1 MWSKPIANPTQA
13 ISPRGAMER
22 NLGTKCPQ
30 RRVQER
36 YFSYSE
42 MHDTSFFFF
51 IYLFFHFFY
60 IIYLLL
66 FYIKFINYFFIIKSY
81 FYFSCFLMFRDILE
95 CSGMLCVPGFID
107 GLTTVAKT
115 FLKKRTYCC
124 FKMICRSYSS
134 TSFNFSN
141 VGDFFRVEF

>member
-51 IYLFFHFFY
+51 Y

-81 FYFSCFLMFRDILE
+81 FHFSCFLMFRDILE

>member
-1 MWSKPIANPTQA
+1 M
-13 ISPRGAMER
+13 
-22 NLGTKCPQ
+22 
-30 RRVQER
+30 
-36 YFSYSE
+36 
-42 MHDTSFFFF
+42 
-51 IYLFFHFFY
+51 
-60 IIYLLL
+60 
-66 FYIKFINYFFIIKSY
+66 KFINYFFIIKSY
-81 FYFSCFLMFRDILE
+81 FHFSCFLMFRDILE

>member
-1 MWSKPIANPTQA
+1 MWSKPRANPTQA

-30 RRVQER
+30 RRVQEKER

-42 MHDTSFFFF
+42 MHDTSFF
-51 IYLFFHFFY
+51 FFY

-81 FYFSCFLMFRDILE
+81 FHFSCFLMFRDILE

>member
-1 MWSKPIANPTQA
+1 MWSKPRANPTQA

-22 NLGTKCPQ
+22 NLGTKCSQ

-42 MHDTSFFFF
+42 MHDTSFF
-51 IYLFFHFFY
+51 FFY

-81 FYFSCFLMFRDILE
+81 FHFSCFLMFRDILE

-115 FLKKRTYCC
+115 FLKKRSYCC

>member
-1 MWSKPIANPTQA
+1 MWSKPRANPTQA

-51 IYLFFHFFY
+51 Y

-81 FYFSCFLMFRDILE
+81 FHFSCFLMFRDILE